1 MVPAHGVHHT
11 GQSRR
16 PDSPPAQ
23 VAAGPHAGQLG
34 DAACRGVPQGA
45 DVGLEGHRAG
55 RSGLDRPSCAVVEDD
70 VAAPLLN
77 EPADVTPVSGTIGG
91 GVVTELTDEHVHRGR
106 KNHLRLTW
114 LRPADR
120 LPHPGQGGVTG
131 SVPDAQPCGRARCGQ
146 DRLLPALLAGTHSL
160 LAERSPDRRN
170 VRGRPA
176 DRAVPGQ
183 AGSAVLGQ
191 CPDLAG
197 IGRPQTVL
205 GASGQAE
212 GHEGADRPGR
222 GDGLCQSA
230 QGDDV
235 SASPAGP
242 ALHLLD
248 QAHGADRIQSAQ
260 RHDSRHLIGGNWCQ
274 AVGVTLSASRVA
286 VPQEAH
292 TRQARAGAGGARPS
306 PVLSR
311 LPRPW
316 GWCRPGPPARTPR
329 SSQRPWPRR
338 A

>member
-1 MVPAHGVHHT
+1 M
-11 GQSRR
+11 
-16 PDSPPAQ
+16 
-23 VAAGPHAGQLG
+23 
-34 DAACRGVPQGA
+34 
-45 DVGLEGHRAG
+45 
-55 RSGLDRPSCAVVEDD
+55 
-70 VAAPLLN
+70 
-77 EPADVTPVSGTIGG
+77 
-91 GVVTELTDEHVHRGR
+91 
-106 KNHLRLTW
+106 
-114 LRPADR
+114 
-120 LPHPGQGGVTG
+120 TG

-146 DRLLPALLAGTHSL
+146 DRLLPALLARTHSL

-260 RHDSRHLIGGNWCQ
+260 RHDSRHLIGGNRCQ
-274 AVGVTLSASRVA
+274 AVGVTLSASRAA

-316 GWCRPGPPARTPR
+316 GWCRPGPPPR
-329 SSQRPWPRR
+329 VPRPSLRPWPRR